1 MMAWTKE
8 GTLRF
13 CTDFRGLNSVTI
25 TDAHP
30 LPQVDA
36 SLDQLS
42 GSRFLTCLGLSSGY
56 WQVELNPDDRE
67 NTAFSFGKGLWQYKV
82 MGMGLKNAPPTFQHL
97 MELALNGIDWQY
109 VLFYIDDSCLFSP
122 TFEHHLVLL
131 RDVLT
136 KLCVANLR
144 LKPSKCQFSKVPW
157 YSWGSFL
164 GLASYY
170 RKFCR
175 NFAMIAVPPQC
186 LTDSYEKFEWT
197 E

>member
-1 MMAWTKE
+1 M
-8 GTLRF
+8 
-13 CTDFRGLNSVTI
+13 
-25 TDAHP
+25 
-30 LPQVDA
+30 DA

-42 GSRFLTCLGLSSGY
+42 GSRFLTCLDLSSGY
-56 WQVELNPDDRE
+56 WQVELNPGDRE
-67 NTAFSFGKGLWQYKV
+67 NTAFSFGEGLWQYNV
-82 MGMGLKNAPPTFQHL
+82 RGMGLKNAPATFDHL

-109 VLFYIDDSCLFSP
+109 VLFYIDDICLFSL

-136 KLCVANLR
+136 KLRVANLR
-144 LKPSKCQFSKVPW
+144 LKPSKCQFFQSTVVFLGHKVSDKGVQPDPANVEKVAEW
-157 YSWGSFL
+157 KTPRNVSEVRSFL

-175 NFAMIAVPPQC
+175 NFAMIAVPLQW